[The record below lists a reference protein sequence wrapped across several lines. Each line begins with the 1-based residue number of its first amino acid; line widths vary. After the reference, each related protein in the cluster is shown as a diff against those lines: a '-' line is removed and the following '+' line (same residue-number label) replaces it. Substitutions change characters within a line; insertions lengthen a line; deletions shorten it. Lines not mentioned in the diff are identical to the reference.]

1 MNYLI
6 DDILFFAKV
15 VEFNTFKEATNK
27 LELAAT
33 TLSRRINALE
43 DKLGKK
49 LLITTRDG
57 FQLTPL
63 GQELAIRF
71 KSYNAQISNE
81 LTNLLS
87 NQDNYLYHVNLLLPA
102 VAFVFLSPL
111 HIKRML
117 ESQSNVRLNIHTFS
131 GFELP
136 VDCEKK
142 YDLVITGYLPDTS
155 QFYIKKIN
163 SIKSGLY
170 CSPAYVERYGMP
182 QTPDE
187 LKSHTNRIAC
197 LRPTLQLI
205 KTETGVSELIT
216 DNPVISGTVINTLG
230 FLNSGHFI
238 VESSQHA
245 RIILQKGNLAVLPEY
260 FVHEYIGYLLKN
272 SAKQNDIV
280 DKIEHEL
287 LTVLQHALNQIK
299 PS

>member
-1 MNYLI
+1 MNYSI

-15 VEFNTFKEATNK
+15 VEFNTFKEAANE

>member
-15 VEFNTFKEATNK
+15 VEFSTFKEAANE

-63 GQELAIRF
+63 GQELATRF
-71 KSYNAQISNE
+71 KHYNSEINNE
-81 LTNLLS
+81 LTDLLS
-87 NQDNYLYHVNLLLPA
+87 NQDNYLYHANLLLPA
-102 VAFVFLSPL
+102 AAFVFLSPL

-117 ESQSNVRLNIHTFS
+117 ESQANVRLNIHTFS

-142 YDLVITGYLPDTS
+142 YDLIITGYLPDAS

-163 SIKSGLY
+163 TLKSGLY
-170 CSPAYVERYGMP
+170 CSPAYVERYGLP

-187 LKSHTNRIAC
+187 LKSHINRIAC
-197 LRPTLQLI
+197 LRPILQLT
-205 KTETGVSELIT
+205 KLETGLSELIT

-238 VESSQHA
+238 VESAQTQL
-245 RIILQKGNLAVLPEY
+245 ILQKGNLAVLPEY
-260 FVHEYIGYLLKN
+260 FVHEYIGYMLKN
-272 SAKQNDIV
+272 STKQNNIV
-280 DKIEHEL
+280 DKIEYEL
-287 LTVLQHALNQIK
+287 LTVLQHALNQTK
-299 PS
+299 